1 MKKTA
6 ICLLLA
12 SCAWFSVGAAAA
24 NSISKYAEPQQSSRS
39 IVYSGRIVDAR
50 NNTPLI
56 GATIIL
62 KGTTIGASSDTEG
75 NFRDPRYRRQFG
87 MSNSKSPI
95 SAIDPKRFVP

>member
-75 NFRDPRYRRQFG
+75 NFRIEIPASIRDVELEVSYIGYRLRG
-87 MSNSKSPI
+87 RLRP
-95 SAIDPKRFVP
+95 